1 MNFNLAPIRPMTK
14 RRFLSLLLA
23 FLPLALFAPSVLH
36 AQSGEEDAIKQRMLS
51 RVPQIDALKTS
62 GKVGEN
68 NVGLLEQRSGLSRE
82 ERELMNAENSDRR
95 ALYTLVAKRVGLTVS
110 VVGQGRAEEIRNKS
124 AKGVWLQAPDGK
136 WYQK

>member
-1 MNFNLAPIRPMTK
+1 MTK
-14 RRFLSLLLA
+14 RRFLSLLCA
-23 FLPLALFAPSVLH
+23 FLPLAFLAPSMLH
-36 AQSGEEDAIKQRMLS
+36 AQSSEEDAVVQRMLK
-51 RVPQIDALKTS
+51 RVPQIDTLKKA

-82 ERELMNAENSDRR
+82 ERDLMNAENSDRR
-95 ALYTLVAKRVGLTVS
+95 SLYTLVAKRVGLTVS

-124 AKGVWLQAPDGK
+124 AKGVWLQSPDGK